1 MSAWTPSTIMN
12 DAERQAVHFIRLAF
26 TDMNGFFK
34 NVEVPIYQLEKVLNN
49 ETMFDG
55 SSISGF
61 ADIESS
67 DMYLHPDLSTWTVF
81 EGTDSQQNVAFL
93 ICNIHDA
100 DGRPFAGDPRGRL
113 VEKMNQL
120 TDEGF
125 TDFNLGAE
133 AEFYLF
139 KLDENGRPTLET
151 NDQGF
156 YFDMNPT
163 DQGEACRRD
172 IVMQL
177 EALGYAIEAHHHE
190 CGLGQHEINFKFSSA
205 VEACD
210 RIQIFKWIVKTTAPK
225 YGLHASFMPKP
236 LFKDAGNGMHC
247 NLSLMA
253 EDHNAFCDDSTDL
266 GLSSTAMQ
274 FMAGILDHAPA
285 LTAIANPI
293 VNSYKRLVPG
303 FEAPVYIAWSAQNR
317 TPLIRIPAT
326 RGMGSR
332 IELRSVDPAA
342 NPYLT
347 LTVLLQAGLDGIHR
361 QLDPGPAV
369 DENIFHM
376 SPHELKHRQIEQ
388 LPATLGEAIK
398 ALEAD
403 DTVLA
408 ALGDHIASRFIQEK
422 KAEFHDYEMQVTQWE
437 IDRYFNHV

>member
-1 MSAWTPSTIMN
+1 MSNWTKQAIIN
-12 DAERQAVHFIRLAF
+12 DAERQDVHFIRLAF

-55 SSISGF
+55 SSIAGF
-61 ADIESS
+61 AKIESS

-81 EGTDSQQNVAFL
+81 SNEYPTQSVAFL
-93 ICNIHDA
+93 ICNVHDA
-100 DGRPFAGDPRGRL
+100 EGRPFAGDPRGNL
-113 VEKMNQL
+113 VQKMEGL
-120 TDEGF
+120 KEYGF

-139 KLDENGRPTLET
+139 KRDENGQPTLEP
-151 NDQGF
+151 NDRAF

-163 DQGEACRRD
+163 DLGEACRRD

-177 EALGYAIEAHHHE
+177 DELGFSVEAHHHE
-190 CGLGQHEINFKFSSA
+190 CGLGQHEINFKFSSV

-236 LFKDAGNGMHC
+236 LFNDAGNGMHC
-247 NLSLMA
+247 NMSLMA
-253 EDHNAFCDDSTDL
+253 EDSNAFYDEYSPSA
-266 GLSSTAMQ
+266 LSDTAMH
-274 FMAGILDHAPA
+274 FMAGILEHSPA
-285 LTAIANPI
+285 ITAIANPI

-317 TPLIRIPAT
+317 TPLIRIPAS
-326 RGMGSR
+326 RGMGTR

-347 LTVLLQAGLDGIHR
+347 MAVLLQSGLDGIQR
-361 QLDPGPAV
+361 QLDPGEPV
-369 DENIFHM
+369 DENIFKM
-376 SPHELKHRQIEQ
+376 TANDLKERGIKQ
-388 LPATLGEAIK
+388 LPTTLGEAIK

-403 DTVLA
+403 KEVKA
-408 ALGDHIASRFIQEK
+408 ALGEQIASHFIQEK
-422 KAEFHDYEMQVTQWE
+422 RQEFYDYEMQVTSWE
-437 IDRYFNHV
+437 IDRYFNHI